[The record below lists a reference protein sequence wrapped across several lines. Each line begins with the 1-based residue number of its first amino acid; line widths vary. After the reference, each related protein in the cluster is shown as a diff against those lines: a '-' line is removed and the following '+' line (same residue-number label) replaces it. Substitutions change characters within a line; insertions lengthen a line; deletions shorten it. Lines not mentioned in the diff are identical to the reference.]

1 MLKLNN
7 ELVRSYESF
16 VYSIIRKYATD
27 SNRDDLFQAGMLGV
41 TKASEKYD
49 FNMNVKF
56 TSFAYKYILGE
67 VLRVLREDRNIKIS
81 RDIIKDYKR
90 LTMAR
95 ENIYKTYGRPTN
107 NTELSEITG
116 ITEERI
122 SEVMGCNERELSL
135 NQTISDDEKIS
146 LEDTIYNKDELDN
159 SELLNLKD
167 AFETLSV
174 EEKRLL
180 YERYY
185 ENKTQTEIAKEKKMS
200 QVKIYRYER
209 KILDKLKDKML

>member
-1 MLKLNN
+1 M
-7 ELVRSYESF
+7 
-16 VYSIIRKYATD
+16 YSIIRKYATD